1 MEGLLGAG
9 GAKRN
14 GETPRLEQRQGA
26 FKILS
31 GSSPGAMKTA
41 VYDSSLTDAQWALLQ
56 PMLPKPKRRGRP
68 PTDRRRILEEI
79 LYMVKGGLQWGER
92 V

>member
-1 MEGLLGAG
+1 
-9 GAKRN
+9 
-14 GETPRLEQRQGA
+14 
-26 FKILS
+26 
-31 GSSPGAMKTA
+31 MKTA